1 MLVADNTIDNLL
13 LSAFGTRRSLMV
25 EKNTSEY
32 DYSGEGS
39 PKQVLT
45 KSGPAGLLVIYY
57 LAVAAIAIIGLLV
70 WRLLT

>member
-1 MLVADNTIDNLL
+1 
-13 LSAFGTRRSLMV
+13 MV
-25 EKNTSEY
+25 QKNTSEY

-57 LAVAAIAIIGLLV
+57 LAVVAIAIIGLLV